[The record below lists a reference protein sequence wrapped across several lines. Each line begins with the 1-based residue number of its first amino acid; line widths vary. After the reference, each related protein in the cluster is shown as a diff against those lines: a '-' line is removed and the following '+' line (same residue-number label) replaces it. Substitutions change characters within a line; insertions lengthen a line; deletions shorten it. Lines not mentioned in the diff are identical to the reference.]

1 MSPQPRKRKDEA
13 VPESGEQ
20 TAEQAV
26 AKKPARRRQAA
37 ETAAAPE
44 RARAKAGAAPGH
56 VEVRARA
63 RYVRSAPRKARLVID
78 HIRGRSVDDARSL
91 LAQTPR
97 GAARDVLGLLNSAV
111 ANAENN
117 HELDPARLVVAK
129 AFVDEGPT
137 LRRFRPRARG
147 RADRILKRTSH
158 MTIVLAP
165 REQEPAPSKA
175 ATAAEED

>member
-20 TAEQAV
+20 GA

-37 ETAAAPE
+37 ETAAAPK
-44 RARAKAGAAPGH
+44 RARGQSGTAAER
-56 VEVRARA
+56 VEVSARA

-97 GAARDVLGLLNSAV
+97 GAAQDVLGLLNSAV

-137 LRRFRPRARG
+137 LRRYRPRARG

-158 MTIVLAP
+158 MTIVLAT
-165 REQEPAPSKA
+165 REQEPSPSKA
-175 ATAAEED
+175 AAAAEED